1 MKSIQLRISQ
11 TVSTLKGFARQFRIE
26 CVEDPSDPGGGAAGF
41 GPREFMKRA
50 KKVVKIKK

>member
-50 KKVVKIKK
+50 KPKVLRG